1 MELAPMFMEQ
11 RWNILQ
17 HLSRQSLSPLQLAGV
32 TNTTIANIS
41 QQLRLLEAADLV
53 KKTKIPNRDKGQPRT
68 LFSLTDD
75 YAYIVSLMDNFAQK
89 KLVKLNA
96 GQKSLLKILS
106 IEDSDQRSKAEEL
119 YFKLREFNGKIE
131 ATALDLSAGSVMF
144 AVCSD
149 KEMKKRLDSMDGLKT
164 VTEQRLRELFKS
176 GSILPL
182 DDPRQLFKI
191 VTGEGKAIRT

>member
-17 HLSRQSLSPLQLAGV
+17 HLSKQGLSPLQLAGM

-53 KKTKIPNRDKGQPRT
+53 KKVKIPNRDRGQPRT
-68 LFSLTDD
+68 IFSLTDD
-75 YAYIVSLMDNFAQK
+75 YAYIVSLMDNFAEK

-96 GQKSLLKILS
+96 EQKSLLKIIS
-106 IEDSDQRSKAEEL
+106 IENADQRNKAEEL
-119 YFKLREFNGKIE
+119 YLKLREFNGKIE
-131 ATALDLSAGSVMF
+131 ATALDLSEDGVMF

-149 KEMKKRLDSMDGLKT
+149 KDMKKRLDSMDGLKT
-164 VTEQRLRELFKS
+164 VTEQKLKELFKS
-176 GSILPL
+176 GSVLPL
-182 DDPRQLFKI
+182 DDPRHLFKI

>member
-1 MELAPMFMEQ
+1 MFMEQ

-17 HLSRQSLSPLQLAGV
+17 QLSRQSLSPLQLAGK

-41 QQLRLLEAADLV
+41 QQLRLLEAANLV
-53 KKTKIPNRDKGQPRT
+53 KKCKIPNRDKGQPRT

-75 YAYIVSLMDNFAQK
+75 YAYIVSLMDNFTQK
-89 KLVKLNA
+89 KLVKLNE

-119 YFKLREFNGKIE
+119 YLKLREFNGKIE
-131 ATALDLSAGSVMF
+131 ATALDLSENMVMF

-149 KEMKKRLDSMDGLKT
+149 KDMKKRLDSMDGLKT
-164 VTEQRLRELFKS
+164 VTEQKLRELFNS
-176 GSILPL
+176 GTVLPL
-182 DDPRQLFKI
+182 HDPRQLFKHPK
-191 VTGEGKAIRT
+191 TS